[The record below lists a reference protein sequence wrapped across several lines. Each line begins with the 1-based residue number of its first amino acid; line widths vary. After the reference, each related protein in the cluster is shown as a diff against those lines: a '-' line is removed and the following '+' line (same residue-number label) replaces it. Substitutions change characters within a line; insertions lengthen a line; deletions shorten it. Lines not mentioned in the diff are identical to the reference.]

1 MAVRATCIAGTVCI
15 SSIARIPGLVKGRV
29 SNFSGTVSRR
39 HRRAAPSRGPG
50 PPPARRRR
58 GEHRECG
65 ADPRG
70 RRRDGGGP
78 GAPTGEAPGR
88 GPQAGQAP
96 GRRAR
101 PPAQDGGGP
110 AARSRGPGEAKNEQ
124 QHLFCSTLAGARAVT
139 SETQRGP
146 EGEAAVHE
154 QGLSSRKMLCP
165 SEAASFPSGCSSIV

>member
-1 MAVRATCIAGTVCI
+1 MRATCIAGTVCI

-70 RRRDGGGP
+70 RRRDGERTGSPDRRSTRQGPAGGAGTREARKAP
-78 GAPTGEAPGR
+78 GA
-88 GPQAGQAP
+88 
-96 GRRAR
+96 GRR
-101 PPAQDGGGP
+101 GP

-124 QHLFCSTLAGARAVT
+124 QKLLLFSRVAI
-139 SETQRGP
+139 
-146 EGEAAVHE
+146 E
-154 QGLSSRKMLCP
+154 Q
-165 SEAASFPSGCSSIV
+165 

>member
-70 RRRDGGGP
+70 RRRDGERTGSPDRRSTRQGPAGGAGTREARKAP
-78 GAPTGEAPGR
+78 GA
-88 GPQAGQAP
+88 
-96 GRRAR
+96 GRRGAR
-101 PPAQDGGGP
+101 RPEPGTGGGQKRTTK
-110 AARSRGPGEAKNEQ
+110 AVIVQSRSD
-124 QHLFCSTLAGARAVT
+124 
-139 SETQRGP
+139 
-146 EGEAAVHE
+146 
-154 QGLSSRKMLCP
+154 
-165 SEAASFPSGCSSIV
+165 

>member
-70 RRRDGGGP
+70 RRRDG
-78 GAPTGEAPGR
+78 ER
-88 GPQAGQAP
+88 AGSP
-96 GRRAR
+96 DRR
-101 PPAQDGGGP
+101 
-110 AARSRGPGEAKNEQ
+110 
-124 QHLFCSTLAGARAVT
+124 STR
-139 SETQRGP
+139 
-146 EGEAAVHE
+146 
-154 QGLSSRKMLCP
+154 QGP
-165 SEAASFPSGCSSIV
+165 SEISRSIAAKTIRDAAFLQELQEKTAVLKHMLLTHPWKHISIAETAECTSDRKSVV